1 MWTPASCR
9 AVLISPTM
17 LNAWGVSDM
26 ASGDGVV
33 FLAEQS
39 NVVAQTEQPL
49 EQARCLLDE
58 PDAADG
64 IGQPEAARQE

>member
-1 MWTPASCR
+1 
-9 AVLISPTM
+9 M
-17 LNAWGVSDM
+17 LNAWGVFPDM

-49 EQARCLLDE
+49 VQARCLLDE